1 MPNRLAA
8 ATSPYLLQHADNP
21 VSWWEWGE
29 EAFADARERDV
40 PIFLSV
46 GYSSCHWCHVMAH
59 ESFEDEEVAA
69 YLNEHF
75 TNVKVDREERPDV
88 DSVYMTATQ
97 ALTGRGGWPMSVFLD
112 HDGRPFHAGT
122 YWPRRR
128 RGGMPGFPDVLAA
141 VHEAWVEQRD
151 RVTDSAA
158 AIAEQLEQRMQ
169 QAAGGGDGDALDEA
183 VLARAAASIVGDW
196 DRRHGGFGQAP
207 KFPQA
212 MAIGFLLDQHAVT
225 GDTDALAAATHSLRA
240 MVRGGIHDQLTGG
253 FARYSTDARWL
264 VPHFEKMLY
273 DNALLLDALA
283 DAAST
288 MPDDELLA
296 EGAHRTAAAIDDWFE
311 HESGAF
317 IAATD
322 ADSEGEEGR
331 YFVFDHAEAVDVLRA
346 AGLDADRW
354 TAFLGITP
362 GGNWE
367 GTNVL
372 HEPVDRD
379 EFRAAHDLDEAT
391 FQRELFVARSAL
403 ASAREE
409 RVPPGADDKLI
420 AGWIGMAV
428 RALVTAG
435 DRLGRPELY
444 AIADAALRAVETHL
458 VDDDGRLHRSWRAGR
473 AGAGGFLEDHAAVA
487 DAALALAER
496 TGDTGRFALAR
507 RLAERALT
515 AFAAPD
521 GGLYTTADDAEKLWT
536 RPRDEG
542 DNAVPSGTALLAGT
556 LLRLSALTGD
566 AGLRERAEELL
577 AGTSA
582 VAARWPT
589 GFGQTLRAARWALAE
604 QVEVAVVGPPGR
616 DRDALLAAAVAAPRP
631 GLVTFV
637 ADTDADGRV
646 PAGVAEQVPL
656 LAGRTAVDGG
666 PAAYVCRNFACELP
680 VTTPVELRSALAG
693 S

>member
-1 MPNRLAA
+1 MANRLAD

-21 VSWWEWGE
+21 VDWFEWGE
-29 EAFADARERDV
+29 DAFADARERDV

-59 ESFEDEEVAA
+59 ESFEDDEVAA
-69 YLNEHF
+69 YLNQHF

-88 DSVYMTATQ
+88 DSVYMAATQ

-141 VHEAWVEQRD
+141 VTGAWREQRD

-158 AIAEQLEQRMQ
+158 AIAEQLEQRMAQ
-169 QAAGGGDGDALDEA
+169 VAGSAGGELDEA
-183 VLARAAASIVGDW
+183 FLARAAAEVVGTW
-196 DRRHGGFGQAP
+196 DRDLGGFGRAP

-212 MAIGFLLDQHAVT
+212 MAIGFLLDQYVVH
-225 GDTDALAAATHSLRA
+225 GDEEALAAATHSLRA

-273 DNALLLDALA
+273 DNALLLGVLA
-283 DAAST
+283 DAASLV
-288 MPDDELLA
+288 PDDELLA
-296 EGAHRTAAAIDDWFE
+296 EGAQRTAAAIDDWFE
-311 HESGAF
+311 HDSGGF

-331 YFVFDHAEAVDVLRA
+331 FFVFGHGEAVEVLRD
-346 AGLDADRW
+346 AGLDGERW
-354 TAFLGITP
+354 TDFLGITP
-362 GGNWE
+362 AGNWE

-372 HEPVDRD
+372 HEPHDRAA
-379 EFRAAHDLDEAT
+379 FRAAHGLDDAT
-391 FQRELFVARSAL
+391 FRRELFEARSAL
-403 ASAREE
+403 AGARED

-428 RALVTAG
+428 RAFVTAG

-444 AIADAALRAVETHL
+444 GIADTALRAVETHL
-458 VDDDGRLHRSWRAGR
+458 VDDEGRLHRSWRAGR
-473 AGAGGFLEDHAAVA
+473 AGAGAFLEDHAAVA

-496 TGDTGRFALAR
+496 TGDLERLELAR
-507 RLAERALT
+507 RLAERAAT

-521 GGLYTTADDAEKLWT
+521 GGLFTTAEDAEELWT

-566 AGLRERAEELL
+566 GDLRERAEGLL
-577 AGTSA
+577 GRTTTM
-582 VAARWPT
+582 AARWPT
-589 GFGQTLRAARWALAE
+589 GFGQTLRAVRWALAE
-604 QVEVAVVGPPGR
+604 QVEVAVVGPPGPA
-616 DRDALLAAAVAAPRP
+616 RDALVAAAVERPRP
-631 GLVTFV
+631 GRVTFV
-637 ADTDADGRV
+637 ADTDEHGEV
-646 PAGVAEQVPL
+646 PADVAERVPL
-656 LAGRTAVDGG
+656 LAGRRVVDGR

-680 VTTPVELRSALAG
+680 VTEVADLRDRLAA